1 MTSTFEDIVSG
12 KRSVHRVAEDECHIA
27 FLSENPVRPGHVIVI
42 PKKVADSLFDL
53 SPADHAA
60 LMEFVRVVGL
70 MLRKRLPCA
79 RVCIAAIGW
88 QVRHAHVHLVPT
100 DVDGQFPP
108 LPGVPAHEKLLGSI
122 ALRLRDMPSDPSPAK
137 GSFEIN
143 GSQPAIEGEICQAIV
158 VSEYWHAGKLV
169 SPSMIAFLRF
179 ADRWYRLY
187 FDCDA
192 IVYWRQDP
200 EEPPA
205 PYRMEELNGEVK
217 NVDVGRA
224 FGLVGQKLRRIAHED
239 LGFGLAVRLEFERDR
254 ALTFRS
260 VGDIVTYG

>member
-1 MTSTFEDIVSG
+1 
-12 KRSVHRVAEDECHIA
+12 
-27 FLSENPVRPGHVIVI
+27 
-42 PKKVADSLFDL
+42 
-53 SPADHAA
+53 
-60 LMEFVRVVGL
+60 MEFVRVVGL
-70 MLRKRLPCA
+70 MLRERLPCA

-108 LPGVPAHEKLLGSI
+108 LPGVPAHESLLQSI
-122 ALRLRDMPSDPSPAK
+122 AIRLRDRSSDPPPADEPY
-137 GSFEIN
+137 EIN
-143 GSQPAIEGEICQAIV
+143 GSPPAIEGEICQAIV

-187 FDCDA
+187 FDFDA
-192 IVYWRQDP
+192 IVYWRPDP
-200 EEPPA
+200 QEPPA
-205 PYRMEELNGEVK
+205 AYRMEELDAEVK

-224 FGLVGQKLRRIAHED
+224 FGLVGQKLRRIAQED
-239 LGFGLAVRLEFERDR
+239 LGFGLAVRLEFESDR

-260 VGDIVTYG
+260 VGDVVTYS